1 MEKKLNALLSDLV
14 VEYHKLQSFHWY
26 LKGSHF
32 FDDHA
37 KLESFYDEIAEAV
50 DAVAEAMLQQKLRPE
65 STLKGFLAKTGIHEA
80 ENEEVTSEEAYT
92 RVLADFEY
100 LLKEVIVVKEA
111 AEEEKNYFISAL
123 MDDYIASFSKNRW
136 ESVCPTSRM
145 SAVRSCHRPPKK
157 KAAFP
162 VAFCILKTKI
172 VFFCIDGI

>member
-37 KLESFYDEIAEAV
+37 KLESFYDEIAEAI

-80 ENEEVTSEEAYT
+80 ENEEVTSEDIPGYWQT
-92 RVLADFEY
+92 LNIF
-100 LLKEVIVVKEA
+100 LKKSLWSRKRQRKKRI
-111 AEEEKNYFISAL
+111 ISSL
-123 MDDYIASFSKNRW
+123 
-136 ESVCPTSRM
+136 P
-145 SAVRSCHRPPKK
+145 
-157 KAAFP
+157 
-162 VAFCILKTKI
+162 
-172 VFFCIDGI
+172 

>member
-80 ENEEVTSEEAYT
+80 ENEEVTSKEAYT
-92 RVLADFEY
+92 VCWRTSSIF
-100 LLKEVIVVKEA
+100 LKK
-111 AEEEKNYFISAL
+111 SSL
-123 MDDYIASFSKNRW
+123 
-136 ESVCPTSRM
+136 SRK
-145 SAVRSCHRPPKK
+145 RQRKRRITWYP
-157 KAAFP
+157 
-162 VAFCILKTKI
+162 L
-172 VFFCIDGI
+172 

>member
-1 MEKKLNALLSDLV
+1 MNIETECFKKVVIVIYKEELQMEKELNALLSDLV

-50 DAVAEAMLQQKLRPE
+50 LQQKLRPE

-100 LLKEVIVVKEA
+100 LLKEVIAVKEA
-111 AEEEKNYFISAL
+111 AEEKKNYLVSTL
-123 MDDYIASFSKNRW
+123 MDDYIASFSKNIWMLRQ
-136 ESVCPTSRM
+136 
-145 SAVRSCHRPPKK
+145 A
-157 KAAFP
+157 
-162 VAFCILKTKI
+162 LK
-172 VFFCIDGI
+172 

>member
-1 MEKKLNALLSDLV
+1 MNIETECFKKVVIVIYKEELQMEKKLNALLSDLV

-111 AEEEKNYFISAL
+111 AEEEKELFHLCPDGRLHRKLQQEQMDVEAGPEIIHSRGKDAL
-123 MDDYIASFSKNRW
+123 
-136 ESVCPTSRM
+136 
-145 SAVRSCHRPPKK
+145 
-157 KAAFP
+157 
-162 VAFCILKTKI
+162 
-172 VFFCIDGI
+172 

>member
-111 AEEEKNYFISAL
+111 AEEEKN
-123 MDDYIASFSKNRW
+123 
-136 ESVCPTSRM
+136 
-145 SAVRSCHRPPKK
+145 
-157 KAAFP
+157 
-162 VAFCILKTKI
+162 
-172 VFFCIDGI
+172 

>member
-65 STLKGFLAKTGIHEA
+65 STLKGFLAKTGIREA
-80 ENEEVTSEEAYT
+80 ENEEHRKKHIPGCWRTSNI
-92 RVLADFEY
+92 F
-100 LLKEVIVVKEA
+100 LKKSLWSRKRQRKKRI
-111 AEEEKNYFISAL
+111 ISSL
-123 MDDYIASFSKNRW
+123 
-136 ESVCPTSRM
+136 P
-145 SAVRSCHRPPKK
+145 
-157 KAAFP
+157 
-162 VAFCILKTKI
+162 
-172 VFFCIDGI
+172 

>member
-1 MEKKLNALLSDLV
+1 MNIETECFKKVVIVIYKEELQMEKKLNALLSDLV

-80 ENEEVTSEEAYT
+80 ENEEVISKEAYT

-100 LLKEVIVVKEA
+100 LLKEVIAVKEA
-111 AEEEKNYFISAL
+111 AEEKKNYLVSTL
-123 MDDYIASFSKNRW
+123 MDDYIASFSKNIWMLRQ
-136 ESVCPTSRM
+136 V
-145 SAVRSCHRPPKK
+145 
-157 KAAFP
+157 
-162 VAFCILKTKI
+162 LK
-172 VFFCIDGI
+172 

>member
-1 MEKKLNALLSDLV
+1 MNIETECFKKVVIVIYKEELQMEKKLNALLSDLV

-80 ENEEVTSEEAYT
+80 ENEEVTSKEAYT
-92 RVLADFEY
+92 VCWRTSSIF
-100 LLKEVIVVKEA
+100 LKK
-111 AEEEKNYFISAL
+111 SSL
-123 MDDYIASFSKNRW
+123 
-136 ESVCPTSRM
+136 SRK
-145 SAVRSCHRPPKK
+145 RQRKRRITWYP
-157 KAAFP
+157 
-162 VAFCILKTKI
+162 L
-172 VFFCIDGI
+172 